1 MRRTRHVVLPVRS
14 WQYIGLLIVS
24 LACLTLGLVSRDR
37 EGHAG
42 SLAGPELEHRAPHEY
57 ERNYYLIPYVQLFN
71 THLIEILII

>member
-42 SLAGPELEHRAPHEY
+42 SLAGPELTHQAPHEY
-57 ERNYYLIPYVQLFN
+57 EINYFLV
-71 THLIEILII
+71 

>member
-37 EGHAG
+37 EGHSG
-42 SLAGPELEHRAPHEY
+42 SLAGPELTHQAPHEY
-57 ERNYYLIPYVQLFN
+57 ELN
-71 THLIEILII
+71 

>member
-14 WQYIGLLIVS
+14 WRYIGLLIVS

-42 SLAGPELEHRAPHEY
+42 SLIGPELEHRAPHEY
-57 ERNYYLIPYVQLFN
+57 VTERKIVSLFRS
-71 THLIEILII
+71 I

>member
-37 EGHAG
+37 EGHSG
-42 SLAGPELEHRAPHEY
+42 SLAGPELMHQAPHEY
-57 ERNYYLIPYVQLFN
+57 EL
-71 THLIEILII
+71 